1 MVSAG
6 SYLIGALQL
15 ALVIAPIAWSAYRI
29 RRATLPTWT
38 GAPARLVE
46 SITAVALLTWLME
59 ILGVVGLLYAGTL
72 IVASLITAAVVTLL
86 PGGGADDGPSR
97 RAGGTSSATGPAGP
111 LRTGPST
118 QRRM

>member
-29 RRATLPTWT
+29 RRAALPAWE

-59 ILGVVGLLYAGTL
+59 ILGVLGLLYAGTL
-72 IVASLITAAVVTLL
+72 IVAPLITASLATFLRV
-86 PGGGADDGPSR
+86 GGPDGEPSR
-97 RAGGTSSATGPAGP
+97 RAGGA
-111 LRTGPST
+111 L
-118 QRRM
+118 